1 MRARQLAADIIRHSR
16 NNSLPFRFLS
26 RPTSNMKRW
35 HAQDRIE
42 GRHGRKEI
50 QVVEEIVRQSVDS
63 NVGYLEISQDI
74 DGKKEALVVV
84 ISGEK
89 TFSLSAASFKDTFSC
104 LGDLLLVTFIRCV
117 TSIYVHDID
126 IYIYMYIYVYN
137 MCRDSVI
144 FSVDKFDKFSCYS
157 IDRYDGES
165 RLFSRC
171 EPRG

>member
-42 GRHGRKEI
+42 DRHGRKEI

-74 DGKKEALVVV
+74 DGKKEALVVD

-126 IYIYMYIYVYN
+126 IYIYIYVYN
-137 MCRDSVI
+137 MCWDSVI

-157 IDRYDGES
+157 IDRCNGGS

>member
-1 MRARQLAADIIRHSR
+1 MAEKRYR
-16 NNSLPFRFLS
+16 SLRKLFDKVSILTSVISKFRKIS
-26 RPTSNMKRW
+26 TVRRKRSSSTS
-35 HAQDRIE
+35 
-42 GRHGRKEI
+42 
-50 QVVEEIVRQSVDS
+50 V
-63 NVGYLEISQDI
+63 
-74 DGKKEALVVV
+74 GKKL
-84 ISGEK
+84 
-89 TFSLSAASFKDTFSC
+89 SLYPSFKDTFSC

-157 IDRYDGES
+157 IDRCNGES